1 MACKFQQIHTSVMVS
16 TCNSASAFLLQ
27 QTTLA
32 MILQKTAKAQ
42 QELQPGS
49 RQLPQRARSLLL
61 LAGGKSME
69 ELQALLGSDHAALA
83 RQLVEQ
89 GYLEL
94 IATVESKKISPALAP
109 VAQSAAAPTESTAT
123 ADAPAINMAGTR
135 MYLFDLCERLFAN
148 RHEELAQTL
157 RTQLR
162 EARDLSSLRSASQS
176 FLAAVHEYAGEE
188 RAQSLRERLSALLAC
203 QDGAGEMV
211 NEVRE
216 APPSAATEP
225 SLA

>member
-1 MACKFQQIHTSVMVS
+1 
-16 TCNSASAFLLQ
+16 
-27 QTTLA
+27 

-42 QELQPGS
+42 EELQPGT

-69 ELQALLGSDHAALA
+69 ELQALLGKDHAALA

-89 GYLEL
+89 GYLAL
-94 IATVESKKISPALAP
+94 VATEQSQKTSPALAP
-109 VAQSAAAPTESTAT
+109 AAPIAAVPTENAT
-123 ADAPAINMAGTR
+123 AAMPAINMAGTR

-148 RHEELAQTL
+148 RHEALAQTL

-162 EARDLSSLRSASQS
+162 EARDLGSLRSAGLS

-188 RAQSLRERLSALLAC
+188 RAQSLRERLAALLAY
-203 QDGAGEMV
+203 QAEDGEALNEAREM
-211 NEVRE
+211 R
-216 APPSAATEP
+216 AMAATEP
-225 SLA
+225 APA